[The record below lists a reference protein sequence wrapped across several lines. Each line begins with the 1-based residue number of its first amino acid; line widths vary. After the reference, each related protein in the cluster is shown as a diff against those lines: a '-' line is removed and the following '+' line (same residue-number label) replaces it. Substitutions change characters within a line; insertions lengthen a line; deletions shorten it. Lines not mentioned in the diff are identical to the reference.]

1 MQPAS
6 NAIQSIATHSK
17 QSNQLTQRQCEMQ
30 RNPANAIKSNFTTL
44 PVTTIPVTRYLTQPN
59 AVEEKYTTSKNS
71 GAKFWVT
78 HGRLRGLT
86 FEHFQKLEVGGEK
99 PSSDWRVEFAGV
111 GSDEPL
117 CTGPD
122 ST

>member
-1 MQPAS
+1 MQPASNATQSIATQSKECNQMQPAS
-6 NAIQSIATHSK
+6 NAIQSIATQSR
-17 QSNQLTQRQCEMQ
+17 QSNHSTQRQCEMQ
-30 RNPANAIKSNFTTL
+30 RNPANATKSNFTTL

-86 FEHFQKLEVGGEK
+86 FQHFQKKLS
-99 PSSDWRVEFAGV
+99 P
-111 GSDEPL
+111 GS
-117 CTGPD
+117 G
-122 ST
+122 